1 MEKIGSFFQSVADG
15 SFVKELDRR
24 VSVPLIA
31 LGAVYSLCTS
41 LRPLKFL
48 WRNFLRPRKD
58 LLKRYGG
65 GWAVVTGASDGIG
78 LAYSKELCRIGFKVA
93 MVGRS
98 ADKLA
103 KAAAEVKACAAV
115 PEKATVK
122 TIVFDFSVPY
132 SSDAYTSLKHE
143 IDALERGDDEEI
155 SILVNNV
162 GIAPNNLHLQGCT
175 ASDISTLLQV
185 NLTGQTVLT
194 RHLLDRLVKRAERRN
209 CKCAIV
215 TVSSMSNDSHVF
227 HVYGASKTFNNALS
241 MYFSEKP
248 RLANKID
255 FLSIKP
261 GYVRSQMV
269 RGDVYFTAPTEGH
282 ARAVFN
288 HLGHTSGTYGHYY
301 HDIHKTI
308 R

>member
-115 PEKATVK
+115 PAKATVK
-122 TIVFDFSVPY
+122 TIVFDFNVAYTP
-132 SSDAYTSLKHE
+132 DAYTSLKKAIDDLEYEDE
-143 IDALERGDDEEI
+143 IC
-155 SILVNNV
+155 ILVNNV
-162 GIAPNNLHLQGCT
+162 G
-175 ASDISTLLQV
+175 TLC
-185 NLTGQTVLT
+185 GAKVL
-194 RHLLDRLVKRAERRN
+194 N
-209 CKCAIV
+209 
-215 TVSSMSNDSHVF
+215 M
-227 HVYGASKTFNNALS
+227 ALS
-241 MYFSEKP
+241 YDLCVM
-248 RLANKID
+248 
-255 FLSIKP
+255 
-261 GYVRSQMV
+261 
-269 RGDVYFTAPTEGH
+269 
-282 ARAVFN
+282 
-288 HLGHTSGTYGHYY
+288 
-301 HDIHKTI
+301 
-308 R
+308 